1 MRRGRILVVEDDE
14 HVRKTVG
21 LVLKQGGYDVLEAAD
36 GEQAVAAVE
45 SQTPQGSIH
54 AVICDVGLPVMSGKD
69 VIAFL
74 RAKLPAVPIIVMTG
88 QPDVQGAASLF
99 KQGVVDYLVKPVLAQ
114 TVVDAVRRAIGEEA
128 LLG

>member
-1 MRRGRILVVEDDE
+1 MAMGRILVVEGDE

-21 LVLKQGGYDVLEAAD
+21 LVLKQKGYDVLEAAD
-36 GEQAVAAVE
+36 GEGAVAAVE
-45 SQTPQGSIH
+45 SQVPDGPIH
-54 AVICDVGLPVMSGKD
+54 AVICDIGLPVMSGKE
-69 VIAFL
+69 VVAFL

-88 QPDVQGAASLF
+88 QPDVQSAASLF

-114 TVVDAVRRAIGEEA
+114 TVVDAVRRAIGEKA